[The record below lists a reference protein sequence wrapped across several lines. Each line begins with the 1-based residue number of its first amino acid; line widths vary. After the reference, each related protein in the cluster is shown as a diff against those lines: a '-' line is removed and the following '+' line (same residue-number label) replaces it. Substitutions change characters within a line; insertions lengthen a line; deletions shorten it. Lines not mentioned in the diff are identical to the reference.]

1 MKKGKYKGLKIT
13 IAVVLSMVLVHCCL
27 TLYFALS
34 NYNYNSQIEI
44 EEGVIFNQSKKPY
57 GDFRYGGLGNVDAN
71 GCGAVA
77 VYDIMKMK
85 DKNIEF
91 ADVVR
96 YFDVNGNFAYG
107 LLGTRPSRVIS
118 YLRRY
123 GFDVGYA
130 FMEEN
135 FDQLAKQSEFAI
147 FLYVGKVNGQLGGHY
162 HLLTDYNHRT
172 GKYQSINP
180 SGYASF
186 KELFEMT
193 EECFFKM
200 LIYVR

>member
-1 MKKGKYKGLKIT
+1 MKKIKHKGLKIT
-13 IAVVLSMVLVHCCL
+13 IIVILSVVLIHCCL
-27 TLYFALS
+27 TLYFAYA
-34 NYNYNSQIEI
+34 NYSFNSQIAI
-44 EEGVIFNQSKKPY
+44 EENVIFNQSLKPY

-77 VYDIMKMK
+77 VYDIMKLK
-85 DKNIEF
+85 GKNVKF
-91 ADVVR
+91 SDVVR

-118 YLRRY
+118 YLRKY
-123 GFDVGYA
+123 GFNVGYA

-147 FLYVGKVNGQLGGHY
+147 YVYVGKVNGQLGGHY
-162 HLLTDYNHRT
+162 HLLTDYNSKT

-180 SGYASF
+180 SGYLSF
-186 KELFEMT
+186 KELSEMT
-193 EECFFKM
+193 DECFFKM